1 MKPKRMVLMHIPNRK
16 CNFKCKYCYL
26 SQVNEWI
33 NPPEEFH
40 YSVEHI
46 AKCLSSDR
54 LGGVCLINLTGD
66 GETMLQP
73 QIVDLC
79 KLLLQEG
86 HFIEFVTNCTVSKVV
101 DDFLYLPDELL
112 KRLEFKIS
120 FHYRELQERKM
131 TEKFWDNVEKIQK
144 SVCSFT
150 LELMPYDE
158 IIKDIDKIINDC
170 EENAGAKCHLTV
182 GRADYF
188 SSRQLLTDLP
198 KEEYIEKWSVFSSEM
213 FELKMK
219 LLGVK
224 RKEFCYA
231 GDWTIYVNLYT
242 GETAP
247 CYAQAVDQNIF
258 EDPSKPIKFRAVGHH
273 CREPYC
279 INGHAHISL
288 GVIPEYD
295 SPRYVDVRNRIRKDG
310 TEWFNPEC
318 KDFFGSK
325 LYESNQEY
333 GVLKRFGNTVSWYF
347 LFPFSIL
354 KDSQR
359 IKKKIKKLLEQRN
372 ITHKK
377 LD

>member
-1 MKPKRMVLMHIPNRK
+1 MKPKRMVLIHIPNMK

-33 NPPEEFH
+33 KPPEEFR
-40 YSVEHI
+40 YSIEHI
-46 AKCLSSDR
+46 TRCLSRKR
-54 LGGVCLINLTGD
+54 LGGTCLLNLTGD

-73 QIVDLC
+73 QIVELC
-79 KLLLQEG
+79 THLLREG

-101 DDFLYLPDELL
+101 DEFLALPEDLL

-120 FHYRELQERKM
+120 FHYKELQERNM
-131 TEKFWDNVEKIQK
+131 TDKFWNNVKKIQT
-144 SVCSFT
+144 SACSFT

-158 IIKDIDKIINDC
+158 IIKDIDSIIKVC
-170 EENAGAKCHLTV
+170 EDNVGARCHLTV

-188 SSRQLLTDLP
+188 STRQLLTDLSR
-198 KEEYIEKWSVFSSEM
+198 EEYVEKWSVFSSQM

-224 RKEFCYA
+224 RREFCYA

-247 CYAQAVDQNIF
+247 CYAQGADQNIF
-258 EDPSKPIKFRAVGHH
+258 ENPDKPIRFRAVGHH

-288 GVIPEYD
+288 GVIPQYD
-295 SPRYVDVRNRIRKDG
+295 SPRYVDVRNRVRKDG

-318 KDFFGSK
+318 KEFFGAK
-325 LYESNQEY
+325 LCESNQEY
-333 GVLKRFGNTVSWYF
+333 GTIKQLLNTVTWYF
-347 LFPFSIL
+347 LFGYSIL
-354 KDSQR
+354 RNPDR
-359 IKKKIKKLLEQRN
+359 IKNKLKKIVSKKN
-372 ITHKK
+372 S
-377 LD
+377 